1 MATKEKPIINPEID
15 EEDDDLE
22 VIPAAKPAKKSV
34 AQKEMEDSLTFA
46 VPQKK
51 EDAGGPRVR
60 IFLPRLE
67 DDGSVAVD
75 QYEHVSI
82 ANELGEN
89 HTRIHRGEWVSVT
102 IPVYMNLKERY
113 GKDI

>member
-15 EEDDDLE
+15 EDDELE
-22 VIPAAKPAKKSV
+22 EVPAAKPHKKTV
-34 AQKEMEDSLTFA
+34 AEKEMEDSLTFA
-46 VPQKK
+46 VPKKK

-67 DDGSVAVD
+67 DDGSVEVD
-75 QYEHVSI
+75 QYEHVTI
-82 ANELGEN
+82 ANEVGEN
-89 HTRIHRGEWVSVT
+89 HTRIHRGEWVNVT